1 MDDHCEDH
9 SAHELA
15 IGSYGKRLDAHGEQI
30 DALTENLIELKQI
43 AKQNADSIERM
54 DRRVA
59 ALEAKPGRRWDSLV
73 EKALLVVCAAVV
85 GYALGLVG
93 IG

>member
-15 IGSYGKRLDAHGEQI
+15 IKSYGNRLDAHGEQI

-43 AKQNADSIERM
+43 AKQNADSIDRM

-59 ALEAKPGRRWDSLV
+59 ALEAKPGRRLDSLV
-73 EKALLVVCAAVV
+73 EKALLVACAAVV